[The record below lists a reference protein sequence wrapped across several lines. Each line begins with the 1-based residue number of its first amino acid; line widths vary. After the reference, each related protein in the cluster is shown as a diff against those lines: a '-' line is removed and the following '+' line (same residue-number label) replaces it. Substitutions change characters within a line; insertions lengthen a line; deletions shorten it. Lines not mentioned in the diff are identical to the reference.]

1 MKMKKIITVF
11 LLSFMLCGI
20 FVPKANMAD
29 KGYILQKETEE
40 RRLAAEA
47 AARETEEIFEDENDC
62 KNSGE
67 YIGNKRTKKFHYDC
81 CSSVDLMKENNMVFF
96 YTRREALYFGYVP
109 CQKCCP

>member
-20 FVPKANMAD
+20 FVPKADMAD
-29 KGYILQKETEE
+29 KSYILQKETEE

-62 KNSGE
+62 GNSGE
-67 YIGNKRTKKFHYDC
+67 YIETK
-81 CSSVDLMKENNMVFF
+81 E
-96 YTRREALYFGYVP
+96 
-109 CQKCCP
+109 QKSFIMTVAATWI

>member
-1 MKMKKIITVF
+1 MKLIRYLCAF

-20 FVPKANMAD
+20 FMPKVNMAD
-29 KGYILQKETEE
+29 KSYILQKETEE

-47 AARETEEIFEDENDC
+47 AARETEEIFEDESDC
-62 KNSGE
+62 GNRGE